1 MRGKSRDP
9 KQDYVVGPGHYDMP
23 EEKMNK
29 MTLGG
34 KYEKPIEV
42 TVGPGHYDSTEIG
55 KDSNHETGL
64 KYTMRGKSRDIK

>member
-1 MRGKSRDP
+1 
-9 KQDYVVGPGHYDMP
+9 
-23 EEKMNK
+23 MNK
-29 MTLGG
+29 ITFGG

-64 KYTMRGKSRDIK
+64 KYTMRGKSRDI